1 MLSVAWSLQTEERA
15 LSMLEG
21 GPQAEEQQTQGRLNM
36 NRPRMFKA
44 KQGQCGWSG
53 GGRGRGVGVRSAR

>member
-1 MLSVAWSLQTEERA
+1 
-15 LSMLEG
+15 MLEG
-21 GPQAEEQQTQGRLNM
+21 GPQAEKQQTQGCLNM

-53 GGRGRGVGVRSAR
+53 GGRGRVVGVRSVR